1 MQKVYPTSKT
11 QIIITNR
18 AISATLMN
26 PRPHQAH
33 RASTK
38 TSPTSIGPNLTPQ
51 KTPLTFIIMIQQ
63 KETILSIQLRHLTEY
78 KKTAAKSIMSL
89 KNRSLQIDTRNR

>member
-33 RASTK
+33 KASTK
-38 TSPTSIGPNLTPQ
+38 TSPTLIGPNLTPQ
-51 KTPLTFIIMIQQ
+51 KTPLTFIIMIRQN
-63 KETILSIQLRHLTEY
+63 EIILSIQLKHLIEY
-78 KKTAAKSIMSL
+78 RIAALKSIMYL
-89 KNRSLQIDTRNR
+89 KNRSLQIDMRNR